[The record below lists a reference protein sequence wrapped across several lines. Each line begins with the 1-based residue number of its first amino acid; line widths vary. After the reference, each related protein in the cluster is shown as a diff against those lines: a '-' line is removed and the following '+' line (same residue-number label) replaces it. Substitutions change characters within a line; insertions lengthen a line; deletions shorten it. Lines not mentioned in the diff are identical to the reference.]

1 MTKEEAI
8 HILEGFLMGFYDY
21 PDWSVISEIDIE
33 AIETL
38 IKFAKENK

>member
-33 AIETL
+33 ALETL
-38 IKFAKENK
+38 IKFAKEN